1 MARSAFLRFAFFPL
15 NIIFFFTCNAK
26 GGGNKMDKVKMK
38 TQQGAQE
45 KVEMERKIG
54 HSRKWAKQRR
64 KGGEM
69 LDGFI
74 WTSVDLIIFL

>member
-1 MARSAFLRFAFFPL
+1 
-15 NIIFFFTCNAK
+15 
-26 GGGNKMDKVKMK
+26 MDKVKMK

-74 WTSVDLIIFL
+74 WTSVDLIIFLQLREKQLWKRLCVYLGFW